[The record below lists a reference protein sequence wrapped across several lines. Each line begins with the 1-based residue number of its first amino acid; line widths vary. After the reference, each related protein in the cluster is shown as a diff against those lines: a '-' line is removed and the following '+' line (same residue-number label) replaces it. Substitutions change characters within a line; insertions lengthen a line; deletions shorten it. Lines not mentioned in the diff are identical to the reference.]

1 MVVNENGEKI
11 FYTDERGLKANDIR
25 EVRNNQGWFFAIGIA
40 LVLLGI
46 AALSSSVFTTFASI
60 IFFGWLLLIG
70 GLIQG
75 IHALWTR
82 NWSSFFLN
90 LILGILNFVGGA
102 IMIAKP
108 EVGALSLTLLLAAFF
123 SAGGLI
129 RIVTALAMRPHQ
141 WGWLLLNGIVTL
153 LLGIL
158 IGLEWPLSSL
168 WVIGMFVGI
177 DLVLSGWSFIALALE
192 ARTILHHG
200 DIANKA
206 T

>member
-1 MVVNENGEKI
+1 MVFCDWDSPCTVGNSCIK
-11 FYTDERGLKANDIR
+11 L
-25 EVRNNQGWFFAIGIA
+25 IGIHDICLNNLFWLA
-40 LVLLGI
+40 
-46 AALSSSVFTTFASI
+46 TFDWRTNSR
-60 IFFGWLLLIG
+60 
-70 GLIQG
+70 
-75 IHALWTR
+75 HPRVMTR